1 MFSPWLLVCLI
12 RVPGHLAELEDTLGQ
27 RDETGTGT
35 RREGR
40 AVSAH
45 AACSRPCRPCAKARS
60 SLEAAAA
67 QGGRR
72 RGRARC
78 GSAWFAAAAARGP
91 SAVASVAPSTLTRR
105 SRRAGAG
112 RPRGGAFATLRLV
125 LGYLRGD
132 PSSDGTVLPGLW
144 QGPPET
150 LALPCLN
157 ALAVLEGKTS
167 YVFIRFCLLSS

>member
-12 RVPGHLAELEDTLGQ
+12 RVPGRLAGLEDTLGQ

-35 RREGR
+35 RQEGR

-45 AACSRPCRPCAKARS
+45 AACSRPCVRARS

-78 GSAWFAAAAARGP
+78 GSASFAAAAARGP
-91 SAVASVAPSTLTRR
+91 SAVASLAPSTLTRR

-112 RPRGGAFATLRLV
+112 RPRGGAFVTLRLV

-157 ALAVLEGKTS
+157 GPGRLGGETS